1 MPQLDIVSFFPQFF
15 WFCIFFTTFYV
26 TLVQKYLPTITR
38 IFAVRTASAQ
48 PQNNYVTNDE
58 FEALTKKTQMV
69 FSKSVQEAKTKSAQ
83 QFQTTQQLLDIQTN
97 VFNTHTNQA
106 FEKYQQ
112 KKILLQKT
120 VKQTMQQ
127 MQDVVPFI
135 NVQSAPK
142 HQAKTA
148 QFFSKVVFQKIC
160 GPQAKKK

>member
-15 WFCIFFTTFYV
+15 WFCIFFTAFYV

-38 IFAVRTASAQ
+38 IFAVRTAATQ
-48 PQNNYVTNDE
+48 GQTTDVTSDE
-58 FEALTKKTQMV
+58 LEDLAKKTHWV
-69 FSKSVQEAKTKSAQ
+69 FSKSVQESKTKSAQ
-83 QFQTTQQLLDIQTN
+83 QFQATQQLLDIQTN

-106 FEKYQQ
+106 FEKYQN
-112 KKILLQKT
+112 KKILLNKT

-127 MQDVVPFI
+127 MQDVVPFYKI
-135 NVQSAPK
+135 QGVPK